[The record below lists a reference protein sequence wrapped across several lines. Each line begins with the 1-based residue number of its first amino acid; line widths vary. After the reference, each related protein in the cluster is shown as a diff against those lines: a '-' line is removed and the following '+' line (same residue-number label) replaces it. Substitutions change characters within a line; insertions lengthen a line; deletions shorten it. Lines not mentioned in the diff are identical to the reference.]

1 MFGTFDFIT
10 ANVIQEELPLNR
22 FLSTDCVDPYE
33 NLALEEL
40 LFETQGAGT
49 TFYLWQNERTV
60 VIGRNQN
67 AWREC
72 RVELLESEDGKLARR
87 SSGGGAV
94 FHDLG
99 NLNFTFLLP
108 RSEYNLVRQLSVI
121 QKAAAKFGIDT
132 SFTGRNDLVLTQT
145 GEKFSGNAFRFSNDV
160 ALHHGTILISAD
172 FSRLG
177 RYLAPSQMK
186 LDSKGVKSVVS
197 RVTNLGL
204 HNAELTVE
212 TMKQALMEA
221 FEAEYGAYEPHSW
234 ALIDTEKL
242 AQKRDKYASWDWKFG
257 TTPSFNVSLENR
269 FDFGCLELL
278 MNVKNGVVESATCYT
293 DAMDDTLAK
302 RVETLLTGC
311 AYGGGTLCE
320 RLEQSGKAEESAIA
334 AFLAQQTF

>member
-1 MFGTFDFIT
+1 
-10 ANVIQEELPLNR
+10 LNR

-40 LFETQGAGT
+40 LFESQGEGA

-72 RVELLESEDGKLARR
+72 RVELLENEDGKLARR

-108 RSEYNLVRQLSVI
+108 KENYDLVRQLGVI

-132 SFTGRNDLVLTQT
+132 SFTGRNDLVLTET
-145 GEKFSGNAFRFSNDV
+145 GEKFSGNAFRFSATT

-186 LDSKGVKSVVS
+186 LEAKGVKSVVS
-197 RVTNLGL
+197 RVTNLGMQ
-204 HNAELTVE
+204 NPALTVA

-221 FEAEYGAYEPHSW
+221 FEEEYGAFEPHSW
-234 ALIDTEKL
+234 DLVDKEKL
-242 AQKRDKYASWDWKFG
+242 EQKRQTYASWDWKFG
-257 TTPSFNVSLENR
+257 TTPAFNVSLENR
-269 FDFGCLELL
+269 FEFGCFELL
-278 MNVKNGVVESATCYT
+278 LNVKNGVVESATCYT

-302 RVETLLTGC
+302 RVKSLLTGC
-311 AYGGGTLCE
+311 TYGSGAFCNRLISSGG
-320 RLEQSGKAEESAIA
+320 AEEKAIA
-334 AFLAQQTF
+334 DFLAQQTF

>member
-1 MFGTFDFIT
+1 M
-10 ANVIQEELPLNR
+10 NR
-22 FLSTDCVDPYE
+22 FLITDCVDPYE

-40 LFETQGAGT
+40 LFETQGEGA

-108 RSEYNLVRQLSVI
+108 KDRYDLVRQLGVI
-121 QKAAAKFGIDT
+121 QKAAAKFGIET
-132 SFTGRNDLVLTQT
+132 SFTGRNDLVLTAT
-145 GEKFSGNAFRFSNDV
+145 GEKFSGNAFRFSNNV

-186 LDSKGVKSVVS
+186 LESKGVKSVVS
-197 RVTNLGL
+197 RVTNLGTQ
-204 HNAELTVE
+204 NPALTIE

-221 FEAEYGAYEPHSW
+221 FEEEYGDYEPHSW
-234 ALIDTEKL
+234 DLIDKEKL
-242 AQKRDKYASWDWKFG
+242 EQKRKTYSSWDWKFG
-257 TTPSFNVSLENR
+257 ATPAFNISLENR
-269 FDFGCLELL
+269 FEFGCLELL
-278 MNVKNGVVESATCYT
+278 LNVKNGIVESATCYT
-293 DAMDDTLAK
+293 DAMDASLAQ
-302 RVETLLTGC
+302 RVEDMLTGC
-311 AYGGGTLCE
+311 NYGSGALCARLISGGG
-320 RLEQSGKAEESAIA
+320 AEEKAIA

>member
-1 MFGTFDFIT
+1 M
-10 ANVIQEELPLNR
+10 NR
-22 FLSTDCVDPYE
+22 FLITDSVDPYE

-40 LFETQGAGT
+40 LFETQGEGA

-72 RVELLESEDGKLARR
+72 RVELLESEGGKLARR

-108 RSEYNLVRQLSVI
+108 KEHYDLVRQLGVI
-121 QKAAAKFGIDT
+121 QKAAAKFGIET
-132 SFTGRNDLVLTQT
+132 SFTGRNDLVLTAT
-145 GEKFSGNAFRFSNDV
+145 GEKFSGNAFRFSNSV

-186 LDSKGVKSVVS
+186 LESKGVKSVVS

-204 HNAELTVE
+204 QNPTLAVE

-221 FEAEYGAYEPHSW
+221 FEEEYGAYEPHSW
-234 ALIDTEKL
+234 DLIDKEKL
-242 AQKRDKYASWDWKFG
+242 EQKRQTYASWDWKFG
-257 TTPSFNVSLENR
+257 TTPAFNVSLENR
-269 FDFGCLELL
+269 FDFGCFELL
-278 MNVKNGVVESATCYT
+278 MNVKNGIVESATCYT
-293 DAMDDTLAK
+293 DAMDASLAA
-302 RVETLLTGC
+302 RVEAMLTGC
-311 AYGGGTLCE
+311 NYGSGALCARLLTSGGEEE
-320 RLEQSGKAEESAIA
+320 RAIA
-334 AFLAQQTF
+334 AFLAQQAF

>member
-1 MFGTFDFIT
+1 
-10 ANVIQEELPLNR
+10 
-22 FLSTDCVDPYE
+22 
-33 NLALEEL
+33 LEEL
-40 LFETQGAGT
+40 LFETQGEGA

-108 RSEYNLVRQLSVI
+108 KEHYDLVRQLSVI
-121 QKAAAKFGIDT
+121 KKAAAKFGIET
-132 SFTGRNDLVLTQT
+132 SFTGRNDLVLTAT
-145 GEKFSGNAFRFSNDV
+145 GEKFSGNAFRFSNSV

-186 LDSKGVKSVVS
+186 LEAKGVKSVVS

-204 HNAELTVE
+204 HNPELTVE
-212 TMKQALMEA
+212 TMKLALMAA
-221 FEAEYGAYEPHSW
+221 FEAEYGTYEPHSW
-234 ALIDTEKL
+234 DLIDMDGLE
-242 AQKRDKYASWDWKFG
+242 QKRQTYASWDWKFG
-257 TTPSFNVSLENR
+257 TTPAFNVSLENR

-278 MNVKNGVVESATCYT
+278 LNVKNGIVESATCFT

-302 RVETLLTGC
+302 RVEAMLTGC
-311 AYGGGTLCE
+311 TYGSGALCARLLDGGG
-320 RLEQSGKAEESAIA
+320 AEERAIA
-334 AFLAQQTF
+334 AFLAEQTF

>member
-1 MFGTFDFIT
+1 M
-10 ANVIQEELPLNR
+10 NR
-22 FLSTDCVDPYE
+22 FLITDCVDPYE

-40 LFETQGAGT
+40 LFETQGEGA

-94 FHDLG
+94 FHDFG

-108 RSEYNLVRQLSVI
+108 KEHYDLVRQLGVI
-121 QKAAAKFGIDT
+121 QKAAAKFGIET
-132 SFTGRNDLVLTQT
+132 SFTGRNDLVLTAT

-186 LDSKGVKSVVS
+186 LEAKGVKSVVS

-204 HNAELTVE
+204 QNPALTVD
-212 TMKQALMEA
+212 TMKRALMEA
-221 FEAEYGAYEPHSW
+221 FEEEYGAYEPHSW
-234 ALIDTEKL
+234 DLVDKEKL
-242 AQKRDKYASWDWKFG
+242 EQKRQTYASWDWKFG
-257 TTPSFNVSLENR
+257 TTPAFNVSLENR
-269 FDFGCLELL
+269 FEFGCLELL
-278 MNVKNGVVESATCYT
+278 LNVKNGVVESATCYT
-293 DAMDDTLAK
+293 DAMDASLAK
-302 RVETLLTGC
+302 RVEDMLTGC
-311 AYGGGTLCE
+311 NYGGGALCA
-320 RLEQSGKAEESAIA
+320 RLISSGGAEESAIA
-334 AFLAQQTF
+334 AFLAQQSF

>member
-1 MFGTFDFIT
+1 M
-10 ANVIQEELPLNR
+10 NR
-22 FLSTDCVDPYE
+22 FLMTDSVDPYE

-40 LFETQGAGT
+40 LFETQGEGA

-72 RVELLESEDGKLARR
+72 RVELLESEGGKLARR

-108 RSEYNLVRQLSVI
+108 KEHYDLVRQLGVI
-121 QKAAAKFGIDT
+121 QKAAAKFGIET
-132 SFTGRNDLVLTQT
+132 SFTGRNDLVLTAT
-145 GEKFSGNAFRFSNDV
+145 GEKFSGNAFRFSNNV

-186 LDSKGVKSVVS
+186 LESKGVKSVVS

-204 HNAELTVE
+204 QNPALTVE

-221 FEAEYGAYEPHSW
+221 FEEEYGAYEPHSW
-234 ALIDTEKL
+234 DLIDKDKL
-242 AQKRDKYASWDWKFG
+242 EQKRQTYASWDWKFG
-257 TTPSFNVSLENR
+257 TTPAFNVSLENR
-269 FDFGCLELL
+269 FDFGCFELL
-278 MNVKNGVVESATCYT
+278 MNVKNGIVELVTCYT
-293 DAMDDTLAK
+293 DAMDASLAA
-302 RVETLLTGC
+302 RVEAMLTGC
-311 AYGGGTLCE
+311 NYGSGALCARLLTSGGEEE
-320 RLEQSGKAEESAIA
+320 RAIA

>member
-1 MFGTFDFIT
+1 
-10 ANVIQEELPLNR
+10 LNR

-40 LFETQGAGT
+40 LFETQGEGA

-99 NLNFTFLLP
+99 NLNFTFILP
-108 RSEYNLVRQLSVI
+108 KDQYNLVRQLGVI
-121 QKAAAKFGIDT
+121 QKAAAKFGIET
-132 SFTGRNDLVLTQT
+132 SFTGRNDLVLTAT
-145 GEKFSGNAFRFSNDV
+145 GEKFSGNAFRFSGNT

-172 FSRLG
+172 LSRLG

-186 LDSKGVKSVVS
+186 LESKGVKSVVS

-204 HNAELTVE
+204 QNPALNVA
-212 TMKQALMEA
+212 TMKEALMEA
-221 FEAEYGAYEPHSW
+221 FAEEYGAYEPHSW
-234 ALIDTEKL
+234 DLIDKKKLSEKR
-242 AQKRDKYASWDWKFG
+242 KTYASWEWKFG
-257 TTPSFNVSLENR
+257 TTPAFNVSLENR
-269 FDFGCLELL
+269 FEFGCLELL
-278 MNVKNGVVESATCYT
+278 LNVESGVVKSAACYT
-293 DAMDDTLAK
+293 DAMDATLAS
-302 RVETLLTGC
+302 RVEGLLAGC
-311 AYGGGTLCE
+311 NYGGGALCE
-320 RLEQSGKAEESAIA
+320 RLQSAGGVEEQTIAE
-334 AFLAQQTF
+334 FLSQQTF

>member
-1 MFGTFDFIT
+1 M
-10 ANVIQEELPLNR
+10 NR
-22 FLSTDCVDPYE
+22 FLITDSVDPYE

-40 LFETQGAGT
+40 LFETQGDGA

-72 RVELLESEDGKLARR
+72 RVELLESEGGKLARR

-108 RSEYNLVRQLSVI
+108 KEHYDLVRQLGVI
-121 QKAAAKFGIDT
+121 QKAAAKFGIET
-132 SFTGRNDLVLTQT
+132 SFTGRNDLVLTAT
-145 GEKFSGNAFRFSNDV
+145 GEKFSGNAFRFNNNV

-186 LDSKGVKSVVS
+186 LEAKGVKSVVS
-197 RVTNLGL
+197 RVTNLGTQ
-204 HNAELTVE
+204 NPALTVE

-221 FEAEYGAYEPHSW
+221 FEEEYGAYEPHSW
-234 ALIDTEKL
+234 DLIDKAKL
-242 AQKRDKYASWDWKFG
+242 EQKRQTYASWDWKFG
-257 TTPSFNVSLENR
+257 ATPAFNVSLENR
-269 FDFGCLELL
+269 FEFGCLELL
-278 MNVKNGVVESATCYT
+278 LNVKNGVVESATCYT
-293 DAMDDTLAK
+293 DAMDASLAK
-302 RVETLLTGC
+302 RVEDMLTGC
-311 AYGGGTLCE
+311 NYGSGALCA
-320 RLEQSGKAEESAIA
+320 RLINGDGAEEKAIA

>member
-1 MFGTFDFIT
+1 M
-10 ANVIQEELPLNR
+10 NR
-22 FLSTDCVDPYE
+22 FLITDSVDPYE

-40 LFETQGAGT
+40 LFETQGDGA

-72 RVELLESEDGKLARR
+72 RVELLESEGGKLARR

-108 RSEYNLVRQLSVI
+108 KEHYDLVRQLGVI
-121 QKAAAKFGIDT
+121 QKAAAKFGIET
-132 SFTGRNDLVLTQT
+132 SFTGRNDLVLTAT
-145 GEKFSGNAFRFSNDV
+145 GEKFSGNAFRFSNNV

-186 LDSKGVKSVVS
+186 LESKGVKSVVS

-204 HNAELTVE
+204 QNPALTVE
-212 TMKQALMEA
+212 TMKQALMES
-221 FEAEYGAYEPHSW
+221 FEEEYGAYEAHSW
-234 ALIDTEKL
+234 DIIDKEKL
-242 AQKRDKYASWDWKFG
+242 EQKRQTYASWDWKFG
-257 TTPSFNVSLENR
+257 TTPAFNVSLENR
-269 FDFGCLELL
+269 FDFGCFELL
-278 MNVKNGVVESATCYT
+278 MNVKNGIVESATCYT
-293 DAMDDTLAK
+293 DAMDASLAS
-302 RVETLLTGC
+302 RVEAMLNGCNYGSGALCARLLTS
-311 AYGGGTLCE
+311 GGEEE
-320 RLEQSGKAEESAIA
+320 RAIA

>member
-1 MFGTFDFIT
+1 M
-10 ANVIQEELPLNR
+10 NR
-22 FLSTDCVDPYE
+22 FLITDSVDPYE

-40 LFETQGAGT
+40 LFETQGEGA

-72 RVELLESEDGKLARR
+72 RVELLESEGGKLARR

-108 RSEYNLVRQLSVI
+108 KEHYDLVRQLGVI
-121 QKAAAKFGIDT
+121 QKAAAKFGIET
-132 SFTGRNDLVLTQT
+132 SFTGRNDLVLTAT
-145 GEKFSGNAFRFSNDV
+145 GEKFSGNAFRFSNSV

-186 LDSKGVKSVVS
+186 LESKGVKSVVS

-204 HNAELTVE
+204 QNPTLAVE

-221 FEAEYGAYEPHSW
+221 FEEEYGAYEPHSW
-234 ALIDTEKL
+234 DLIDKEKL
-242 AQKRDKYASWDWKFG
+242 EQKRQTYASWDWKFG
-257 TTPSFNVSLENR
+257 TTPAFNVSLENR
-269 FDFGCLELL
+269 FDFGCFELL
-278 MNVKNGVVESATCYT
+278 MNVKNGIVESATCYT
-293 DAMDDTLAK
+293 DAMDASLAA
-302 RVETLLTGC
+302 RVEAMLTGC
-311 AYGGGTLCE
+311 NYGSGALCARLLTSGGEEE
-320 RLEQSGKAEESAIA
+320 RAIA

>member
-1 MFGTFDFIT
+1 M
-10 ANVIQEELPLNR
+10 
-22 FLSTDCVDPYE
+22 TDCVDPYE

-40 LFETQGAGT
+40 LFETQGEGA

-99 NLNFTFLLP
+99 NLNFTFILP
-108 RSEYNLVRQLSVI
+108 KEQYDLVRQLGVI
-121 QKAAAKFGIDT
+121 QKAATKFGIET
-132 SFTGRNDLVLTQT
+132 SFTGRNDLVLTAT
-145 GEKFSGNAFRFSNDV
+145 GEKFSGNAFRFSNST

-186 LDSKGVKSVVS
+186 LESKGVKSVVS
-197 RVTNLGL
+197 RVTNLGQQ
-204 HNAELTVE
+204 NPNLTVE

-221 FEAEYGAYEPHSW
+221 FEAEYGTYEPHSW
-234 ALIDTEKL
+234 DLIDQKL
-242 AQKRDKYASWDWKFG
+242 LAKKRELYASWDWKFG

-278 MNVKNGVVESATCYT
+278 LNVQNGVVSSATCFT
-293 DAMDDTLAK
+293 DAMDATLAD
-302 RVETLLTGC
+302 RVEALLTGC
-311 AYGGGTLCE
+311 AFGGGALCE
-320 RLEQSGKAEESAIA
+320 RLSSAGGAEEAAISEY
-334 AFLAQQTF
+334 LAQQTF

>member
-1 MFGTFDFIT
+1 
-10 ANVIQEELPLNR
+10 LNR

-40 LFETQGAGT
+40 LFETQGEGA

-72 RVELLESEDGKLARR
+72 RVEMLESEDGKLARR

-99 NLNFTFLLP
+99 NLNFTFILP
-108 RSEYNLVRQLSVI
+108 KEQYDLVRQLGVI
-121 QKAAAKFGIDT
+121 QKAAARFGIDT
-132 SFTGRNDLVLTQT
+132 SFTGRNDLVLTAT
-145 GEKFSGNAFRFSNDV
+145 GEKFSGNAFRFSGTT

-186 LDSKGVKSVVS
+186 LEAKGVKSVIS
-197 RVTNLGL
+197 RVTNLGMQ
-204 HNAELTVE
+204 NPVLTVA

-221 FEAEYGAYEPHSW
+221 FEEEYGAYEPHSW
-234 ALIDTEKL
+234 DLIDKEKL
-242 AQKRDKYASWDWKFG
+242 EQKRRTYASWEWKFG
-257 TTPSFNVSLENR
+257 TTPAFNVSLENR
-269 FDFGCLELL
+269 FEFGCFELL
-278 MNVKNGVVESATCYT
+278 LNVKNGVVESATCYT
-293 DAMDDTLAK
+293 DAMDSTLAQ
-302 RVETLLTGC
+302 RIETMLTGC
-311 AYGGGTLCE
+311 VYGSGALCNRLIESGG
-320 RLEQSGKAEESAIA
+320 AEEKAIA
-334 AFLAQQTF
+334 DYLSQQTF

>member
-1 MFGTFDFIT
+1 M
-10 ANVIQEELPLNR
+10 NR
-22 FLSTDCVDPYE
+22 FLITDSVDPYE

-40 LFETQGAGT
+40 LFETQGEGA

-72 RVELLESEDGKLARR
+72 RVELLESEGGKLARR

-108 RSEYNLVRQLSVI
+108 KEHYDLVRQLGVI
-121 QKAAAKFGIDT
+121 QKAAAKFGIET
-132 SFTGRNDLVLTQT
+132 SFTGRNDLVLTAT
-145 GEKFSGNAFRFSNDV
+145 GEKFSGNAFRFSNSV

-186 LDSKGVKSVVS
+186 LESKGVKSVVS

-204 HNAELTVE
+204 QSPTLTVE

-221 FEAEYGAYEPHSW
+221 FEEEYGAYEPHSW
-234 ALIDTEKL
+234 DLIDKEKL
-242 AQKRDKYASWDWKFG
+242 EQKRQTYASWDWKFG
-257 TTPSFNVSLENR
+257 TTPAFNVSLENR
-269 FDFGCLELL
+269 FDFGCFELL
-278 MNVKNGVVESATCYT
+278 MNVKNGIVESATCYT
-293 DAMDDTLAK
+293 DAMDASLAA
-302 RVETLLTGC
+302 RVEAMLTGC
-311 AYGGGTLCE
+311 NYGSGALCARLLTSGGEEE
-320 RLEQSGKAEESAIA
+320 RAIA
-334 AFLAQQTF
+334 AFLAQQAF

>member
-1 MFGTFDFIT
+1 M
-10 ANVIQEELPLNR
+10 NR
-22 FLSTDCVDPYE
+22 FLITDSVDPYE

-40 LFETQGAGT
+40 LFETQGEGA

-72 RVELLESEDGKLARR
+72 RVELLESEGGKLARR

-108 RSEYNLVRQLSVI
+108 KEHYDLVRQLGVI
-121 QKAAAKFGIDT
+121 QKAAAKFGIET
-132 SFTGRNDLVLTQT
+132 SFTGRNDLVLTAT
-145 GEKFSGNAFRFSNDV
+145 GEKFSGNAFRFSNSV

-186 LDSKGVKSVVS
+186 LESKGVKSVVS

-204 HNAELTVE
+204 QNPALTVE

-221 FEAEYGAYEPHSW
+221 FEEEYGAYEPHSW
-234 ALIDTEKL
+234 DLIDKEKL
-242 AQKRDKYASWDWKFG
+242 EQKRQTYASWDWKFG
-257 TTPSFNVSLENR
+257 TTPAFNVSLENR
-269 FDFGCLELL
+269 SDFGCFELL
-278 MNVKNGVVESATCYT
+278 MNVKNGIVESATCYT
-293 DAMDDTLAK
+293 DAMDASLAA
-302 RVETLLTGC
+302 RVEAMLTGC
-311 AYGGGTLCE
+311 NYGSGALCARLLTSGGEEE
-320 RLEQSGKAEESAIA
+320 RAIA
-334 AFLAQQTF
+334 AFLSQQTF

>member
-1 MFGTFDFIT
+1 LIT
-10 ANVIQEELPLNR
+10 D
-22 FLSTDCVDPYE
+22 SVDPYE

-40 LFETQGAGT
+40 LFETQGEGA

-72 RVELLESEDGKLARR
+72 RVELLESEGGKLARR

-108 RSEYNLVRQLSVI
+108 KEHYDLVRQLGVI
-121 QKAAAKFGIDT
+121 QKAAAKFGIET
-132 SFTGRNDLVLTQT
+132 SFTGRNDLVLTAT
-145 GEKFSGNAFRFSNDV
+145 GEKFSGNAFRFSNSV

-186 LDSKGVKSVVS
+186 LESKGVKSVVS

-204 HNAELTVE
+204 QNPALTVE
-212 TMKQALMEA
+212 TMKKALMEA
-221 FEAEYGAYEPHSW
+221 FEEEYGAYEPHTW
-234 ALIDTEKL
+234 DLIDKEKL
-242 AQKRDKYASWDWKFG
+242 EQKRQTYASWDWKFG
-257 TTPSFNVSLENR
+257 TTPAFNVSLENR
-269 FDFGCLELL
+269 FDFGCFELL
-278 MNVKNGVVESATCYT
+278 MNVKNGIVESATCYT
-293 DAMDDTLAK
+293 DAMDASLAA
-302 RVETLLTGC
+302 RVEAMLTGC
-311 AYGGGTLCE
+311 NYGSGALCARLLISGGEEE
-320 RLEQSGKAEESAIA
+320 RAIA
-334 AFLAQQTF
+334 AFLSQQTF

>member
-1 MFGTFDFIT
+1 M
-10 ANVIQEELPLNR
+10 NR
-22 FLSTDCVDPYE
+22 FLSTICVDPYE

-40 LFETQGAGT
+40 LFETQGEGA

-108 RSEYNLVRQLSVI
+108 KDQYDLVRQLGVI
-121 QKAAAKFGIDT
+121 QKAAAKFGIET
-132 SFTGRNDLVLTQT
+132 SFTGRNDLVLTAT
-145 GEKFSGNAFRFSNDV
+145 GEKFSGNAFRFSNNV

-186 LDSKGVKSVVS
+186 LESKGVKSVVS

-204 HNAELTVE
+204 QNPALTVE
-212 TMKQALMEA
+212 TMKQALMDA

-234 ALIDTEKL
+234 DLIDKEKL
-242 AQKRDKYASWDWKFG
+242 EQKRQTYASWEWKFG
-257 TTPSFNVSLENR
+257 TTPSFNISLENR
-269 FDFGCLELL
+269 FEFGCLELL
-278 MNVKNGVVESATCYT
+278 LNVQNGFVKSAACYT
-293 DAMDDTLAK
+293 DAMDATLAQ
-302 RVETLLTGC
+302 RVEELLTGC
-311 AYGGGTLCE
+311 NYGGGALCA
-320 RLEQSGKAEESAIA
+320 RLLGAGGEDEKAIA
-334 AFLAQQTF
+334 AFLSQQTF

>member
-1 MFGTFDFIT
+1 M
-10 ANVIQEELPLNR
+10 NR
-22 FLSTDCVDPYE
+22 FLITDSVDPYE

-40 LFETQGAGT
+40 LFETQGEGA

-72 RVELLESEDGKLARR
+72 RVELLESEGGKLARR

-108 RSEYNLVRQLSVI
+108 KEHYDLVRQLGVI
-121 QKAAAKFGIDT
+121 QKAAAKFGIET
-132 SFTGRNDLVLTQT
+132 SFTGRNDLVLTAT
-145 GEKFSGNAFRFSNDV
+145 GEKFSGNAFRFSNNV

-186 LDSKGVKSVVS
+186 LESKGVKSVVS

-204 HNAELTVE
+204 HNPALTVE

-221 FEAEYGAYEPHSW
+221 FEEEYGAYEPHSW
-234 ALIDTEKL
+234 DLIDKEKL
-242 AQKRDKYASWDWKFG
+242 EQKRQTYASWDWRFG
-257 TTPSFNVSLENR
+257 TTPAFNVSLENR
-269 FDFGCLELL
+269 FDFGCFELL
-278 MNVKNGVVESATCYT
+278 MNVKNGIVESATCYT
-293 DAMDDTLAK
+293 DAMDASLAT
-302 RVETLLTGC
+302 RVEAMLTGC
-311 AYGGGTLCE
+311 NYGGGALCARLLTSGGEEE
-320 RLEQSGKAEESAIA
+320 RAIA
-334 AFLAQQTF
+334 AFLAQQAF

>member
-1 MFGTFDFIT
+1 M
-10 ANVIQEELPLNR
+10 NR

-40 LFETQGAGT
+40 FFETQGEGA

-72 RVELLESEDGKLARR
+72 RVELLDSEGGKLARR

-99 NLNFTFLLP
+99 NLNFTFILP
-108 RSEYNLVRQLSVI
+108 KDQYDLVRQLGVI

-132 SFTGRNDLVLTQT
+132 SFTGRNDLVLTET
-145 GEKFSGNAFRFSNDV
+145 GEKFSGNAFRFSNST

-186 LDSKGVKSVVS
+186 LESKGVKSVVS

-204 HNAELTVE
+204 HNPALTVT

-221 FEAEYGAYEPHSW
+221 FEEEYGAYEPHSW
-234 ALIDTEKL
+234 DLIDKDKL
-242 AQKRDKYASWDWKFG
+242 EQKRQAYASWDWKFG
-257 TTPSFNVSLENR
+257 TTPAFNVSLENR
-269 FDFGCLELL
+269 FDFGCFELL
-278 MNVKNGVVESATCYT
+278 LNVKNGVVESATCYT
-293 DAMDDTLAK
+293 DAMDSTLAQ
-302 RVETLLTGC
+302 RIEMMLTGC
-311 AYGGGTLCE
+311 NYGSGALCSRLTESGG
-320 RLEQSGKAEESAIA
+320 AEEQTIA
-334 AFLAQQTF
+334 EFLAQQTF

>member
-1 MFGTFDFIT
+1 M
-10 ANVIQEELPLNR
+10 NR
-22 FLSTDCVDPYE
+22 FLSTNCVDPYE

-40 LFETQGAGT
+40 LFETQGEGA

-108 RSEYNLVRQLSVI
+108 KDQYDLVRQLGVI
-121 QKAAAKFGIDT
+121 QKAAAKFGIET
-132 SFTGRNDLVLTQT
+132 SFTGRNDLVLTAT
-145 GEKFSGNAFRFSNDV
+145 GEKFSGNAFRFSNNV

-186 LDSKGVKSVVS
+186 LESKGVKSVVS

-204 HNAELTVE
+204 QNPELTVE

-234 ALIDTEKL
+234 DLINKEKL
-242 AQKRDKYASWDWKFG
+242 EQKRQTYASWEWKFG

-269 FDFGCLELL
+269 FEFGCLELL
-278 MNVKNGVVESATCYT
+278 LNVQNGIVASAVCYT
-293 DAMDDTLAK
+293 DAMDATLAK
-302 RVETLLTGC
+302 RIEELLTGC
-311 AYGGGTLCE
+311 NYGSGALCARLLDAGGE
-320 RLEQSGKAEESAIA
+320 DEKAIA
-334 AFLAQQTF
+334 AYLSQQTF

>member
-1 MFGTFDFIT
+1 M
-10 ANVIQEELPLNR
+10 NR
-22 FLSTDCVDPYE
+22 FLITDSVDPYE

-40 LFETQGAGT
+40 LFETQGEGA

-72 RVELLESEDGKLARR
+72 RVELLESEGGKLARR

-108 RSEYNLVRQLSVI
+108 KEHYDLVRQLGVI
-121 QKAAAKFGIDT
+121 QKAAAKFGIET
-132 SFTGRNDLVLTQT
+132 SFTGRNDLVLTAT
-145 GEKFSGNAFRFSNDV
+145 GEKFSGNAFRFSNSV

-186 LDSKGVKSVVS
+186 LESKGVKSVVS

-204 HNAELTVE
+204 QNPALTVE

-221 FEAEYGAYEPHSW
+221 FKEEYGVYEPHSW
-234 ALIDTEKL
+234 DLIDKEKL
-242 AQKRDKYASWDWKFG
+242 EQKRQTYASWDWKFG
-257 TTPSFNVSLENR
+257 TTPAFNVSLENR
-269 FDFGCLELL
+269 FDFGCFELL
-278 MNVKNGVVESATCYT
+278 MNVKNGIVESATCYT
-293 DAMDDTLAK
+293 DAMDASLAA
-302 RVETLLTGC
+302 RVEAMLTGC
-311 AYGGGTLCE
+311 NYGSGALCARLLTSGGEEE
-320 RLEQSGKAEESAIA
+320 RAIA
-334 AFLAQQTF
+334 AFLAQQTI